1 MRMHPHTVVHL
12 FNILTHIH
20 NVMLCMY
27 ITLKSTPKPYIWL
40 PWPALLMLPHICEE
54 TLHDIPCWCCH
65 TFMSKHYTTYLADV
79 VTHLRANIT
88 RHTLLMLS
96 HLDLF
101 DSNVA
106 AACISCC
113 DPMAI
118 CFSNLSSRFSNV
130 FTNAFTSAPT
140 YMYIYI
146 YILYAYTHIH
156 TCMHAFI
163 CSEICMCIHRHMHV
177 PLRLRLLRLQPVRLY
192 THTCTCTWYCAYT
205 LARAC
210 A

>member
-1 MRMHPHTVVHL
+1 MR
-12 FNILTHIH
+12 I
-20 NVMLCMY
+20 LCMSDMFC
-27 ITLKSTPKPYIWL
+27 LN
-40 PWPALLMLPHICEE
+40 PHAHSGAYV
-54 TLHDIPCWCCH
+54 TY
-65 TFMSKHYTTYLADV
+65 TSKHAYMLIQ
-79 VTHLRANIT
+79 THLRANIT

-146 YILYAYTHIH
+146 YILYAYMHVHAYIHIH
-156 TCMHAFI
+156 THTYI
-163 CSEICMCIHRHMHV
+163 NIN
-177 PLRLRLLRLQPVRLY
+177 
-192 THTCTCTWYCAYT
+192 THTHII
-205 LARAC
+205 
-210 A
+210 